1 MRKRY
6 LKVAAILLCF
16 LMLCNIPTNAYA
28 LEPYASAQISAHSAI
43 LAKDSDGY
51 LYVAFTIDTN
61 RVMNILGASS
71 VVIQRY
77 SFFQWVN
84 EYTFTPENMPEL
96 LTTNDD
102 YHVLIIPYDPLF
114 PNATYRAIVYF
125 YAESDTMISTAKG
138 TTNTVPKT
146 A

>member
-1 MRKRY
+1 MKMRKQY
-6 LKVAAILLCF
+6 LKIVSFLLCF
-16 LMLCNIPTNAYA
+16 VMLCSIPVHAA
-28 LEPYASAQISAHSAI
+28 EPYASSQITLHSAT
-43 LAKDSDGY
+43 LDKGSNGY

-77 SFFQWVN
+77 SLFQWVN
-84 EYTFTPENMPEL
+84 EHTFTPENMPEL
-96 LTTNDD
+96 LTTNDGG
-102 YHVLIIPYDPLF
+102 HSLIIPYDPLF

-138 TTNTVPKT
+138 TTNTVS
-146 A
+146 